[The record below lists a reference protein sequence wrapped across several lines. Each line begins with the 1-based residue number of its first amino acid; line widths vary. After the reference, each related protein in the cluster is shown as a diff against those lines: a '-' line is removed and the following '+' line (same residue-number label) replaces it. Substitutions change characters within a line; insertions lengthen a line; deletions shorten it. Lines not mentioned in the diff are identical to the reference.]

1 MTKPPGKLCS
11 FQDQINTAFF
21 KDQIPCFLARVAA
34 ISLDSR
40 SSKVRFGLA
49 GDLPLFAINW
59 DLAIVLSYR
68 SGGSPGAAGSL
79 DLAVFCL

>member
-11 FQDQINTAFF
+11 FQDQINT
-21 KDQIPCFLARVAA
+21 DFLKAKFLVFIAEVAD

-40 SSKVRFGLA
+40 FSKVRFGLA
-49 GDLPLFAINW
+49 RVLPLFAIDW
-59 DLAIVLSYR
+59 DLANVLSYR
-68 SGGSPGAAGSL
+68 SGGSPGAAGSS